1 MATSMVMMMTRG
13 MVMVGDMDMDMIVA
27 MMTSLRGT
35 FSSLLF
41 TCRRPWPVGAV
52 SRGAYFESGDDNVLA
67 EFSVS
72 AEKHCASN

>member
-41 TCRRPWPVGAV
+41 TCRCPWPVGAV
-52 SRGAYFESGDDNVLA
+52 LRGAYFESGDDNVRA

-72 AEKHCASN
+72 AEKRCASN